1 MKQAGSFL
9 GRFQKLTPP
18 DDAVR
23 RAVAEAIRNVAG
35 VPITREKVRV
45 VRGVAFVTCSSVARN
60 AIRVAR
66 GKIFEELG
74 KILPKARQQVR
85 EIR

>member
-9 GRFQKLTPP
+9 DRFKKLTPP
-18 DDAVR
+18 NDAIR
-23 RAVAEAIRNVAG
+23 KAVAEAIRNGAG
-35 VPITREKVRV
+35 VPIQREHVKIH
-45 VRGVAFVTCSSVARN
+45 RGTAFITCSSVARN

-66 GKIFEELG
+66 GRIFEELE

-85 EIR
+85 ELR

>member
-9 GRFQKLTPP
+9 DRFKKLTPP
-18 DDAVR
+18 NDAVR
-23 RAVAEAIRNVAG
+23 RAVAEAIKTVVGAP
-35 VPITREKVRV
+35 VTREHVKV